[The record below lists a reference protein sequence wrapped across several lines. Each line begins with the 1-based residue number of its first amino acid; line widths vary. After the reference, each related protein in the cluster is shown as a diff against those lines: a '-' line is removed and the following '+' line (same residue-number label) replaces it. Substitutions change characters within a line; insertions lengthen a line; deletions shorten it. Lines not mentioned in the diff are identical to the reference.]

1 MKKYQVEKRENL
13 LKIFD
18 EKQSISIKSS
28 NKPKYIYL
36 NQLKLKK
43 KEILNK
49 LNDDSFQIVEYD
61 RKADTFLKSNEEYK
75 NLINSLKETE
85 FIKDNH
91 IKNMIIFKH
100 DGLINKNYNLFIDG
114 HLLQIDKSS
123 CLVPLALNPGK
134 DSHVIDG
141 ASAPVSECLFYFNN

>member
-18 EKQSISIKSS
+18 EKQSCSINSS
-28 NKPKYIYL
+28 NKPKYIFI
-36 NQLKLKK
+36 NQLNLKK

-49 LNDDSFQIVEYD
+49 LFEDSFQIVEYD
-61 RKADTFLKSNEEYK
+61 RKAENFIKSNEEYK
-75 NLINSLKETE
+75 NLINSLKENE

-100 DGLINKNYNLFIDG
+100 NGLINKNYNLFVDG

-123 CLVPLALNPGK
+123 CLVPLALDPEK

-141 ASAPVSECLFYFNN
+141 ASAPVSEYSYLF